1 MSTIRLRYIKAW
13 VDKKTGKAYWR
24 FRRRGFKEVTL
35 PGLPGS
41 RDFMNAYHAALEQP
55 QAEIGAKRT
64 RSGTVNA
71 AIVGYYQSLAFR
83 DLAPGT
89 QAMRRAIMERFRV
102 DHGDRPIA
110 DMPPK
115 FISLMLNKLRPH
127 AARSWFKAIRHL
139 MQYAVTVE
147 LCRVDPTQ
155 GLKAPKAKSKE
166 HRPWSDTEITA
177 YEAKHPIGS
186 KARLAFALGYYT
198 AQRRGDVI
206 RMGRQHIRNGFIQV
220 RQEKTGAVLDI
231 PLHPRLHVIIDA
243 AAPTEHLT
251 FLISKTGKPYSGTDF
266 SEAFRAWCDAAG
278 LPKECHFH
286 GLRYCAADMLAEA
299 GCSTHEIASITG
311 HATLAMVQKYAKAAQ
326 QRRLASSAMA
336 KLIENESAT

>member
-1 MSTIRLRYIKAW
+1 MSNIRLRYIKAW

-35 PGLPGS
+35 PGMPGS

-71 AIVGYYQSLAFR
+71 AIIGYYQSLAFR

-89 QAMRRAIMERFRV
+89 QAMRRAIMERFRA
-102 DHGDRPIA
+102 DHGDRTIA
-110 DMPPK
+110 DMPAK
-115 FISLMLNKLRPH
+115 FILLMLNKLQPH
-127 AARSWFKAIRHL
+127 AARNWFKAIRAL
-139 MQYAVTVE
+139 MQYAVSVE

-155 GLKAPKAKSKE
+155 GLKAPKAKSKG
-166 HRPWSDTEITA
+166 HRPWSDSEIAA

-231 PLHPRLHVIIDA
+231 PLHPRLRTIIDA
-243 AAPTEHLT
+243 AADNNLT
-251 FLISKTGKPYSGTDF
+251 LLITKTGKPYSGNDF
-266 SEAFRAWCDAAG
+266 SEAFRTWCDAAA

-286 GLRYCAADMLAEA
+286 GLRYRAADMLAEA
-299 GCSTHEIASITG
+299 GCTMHEIASITG
-311 HATLAMVQKYAKAAQ
+311 HATLAMVQKYTKAAR
-326 QRRLASSAMA
+326 QRRLASEAMA
-336 KLIENESAT
+336 KLIANEPEG